1 MHFVKLPCTQHH
13 IRWFLQYF
21 AKNEYRK
28 WKALGNFTSLS
39 LLCTLKFWVVLS
51 LDPCSRRRLRGA
63 ISCDNERGITV
74 VVQKISS
81 NKCIC
86 LFTLFFHQFF
96 FCAVCRWLSND
107 REWNG
112 RWYCHKGWNHNYCI
126 RHDLTE
132 KWPVL

>member
-1 MHFVKLPCTQHH
+1 MYPTSYKMILAVFCK
-13 IRWFLQYF
+13 
-21 AKNEYRK
+21 E
-28 WKALGNFTSLS
+28 WKQKMESSWKFCLVIITVY
-39 LLCTLKFWVVLS
+39 TLNFWVVLS

-112 RWYCHKGWNHNYCI
+112 RWYCYKGWNHNYCI